1 MAFTFFNHH
10 HHDSVL
16 KTIFICVL
24 TVTPR
29 RKPQKSDTANTHVF
43 ACCLDLL
50 NVNILLIKFFFYYWN
65 VSFLQCCVSI
75 CCTLVKSYKEIK
87 F

>member
-50 NVNILLIKFFFYYWN
+50 NVNILLIKFF
-65 VSFLQCCVSI
+65 LLLEC
-75 CCTLVKSYKEIK
+75 K
-87 F
+87 FFTVLC